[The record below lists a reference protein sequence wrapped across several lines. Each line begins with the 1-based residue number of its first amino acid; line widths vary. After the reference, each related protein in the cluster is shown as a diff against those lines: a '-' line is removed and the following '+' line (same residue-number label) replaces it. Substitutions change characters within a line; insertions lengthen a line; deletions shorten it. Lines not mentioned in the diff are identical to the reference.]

1 MVKKKDFFFDQVDRK
16 IVVEINFRKHLFLF
30 LAIEMIYATLLY
42 DLLYYFTYF
51 SSTML
56 LLDNTIEHGFGQNSG
71 RKSQE
76 VFKTCAGSLQYANN
90 L

>member
-1 MVKKKDFFFDQVDRK
+1 MIGLHKLFQWLKIKSMFF
-16 IVVEINFRKHLFLF
+16 EIYLFV
-30 LAIEMIYATLLY
+30 IH
-42 DLLYYFTYF
+42 YFTYF
-51 SSTML
+51 SSTMV

>member
-1 MVKKKDFFFDQVDRK
+1 MFF
-16 IVVEINFRKHLFLF
+16 EIYLFV
-30 LAIEMIYATLLY
+30 IH
-42 DLLYYFTYF
+42 YFTYF
-51 SSTML
+51 SSTMV

-76 VFKTCAGSLQYANN
+76 VFKTCGASGSLQYANN

>member
-1 MVKKKDFFFDQVDRK
+1 MVKINFFDQVDHK
-16 IVVEINFRKHLFLF
+16 IVVEIFRKHLFL
-30 LAIEMIYATLLY
+30 AIERIYATLSY